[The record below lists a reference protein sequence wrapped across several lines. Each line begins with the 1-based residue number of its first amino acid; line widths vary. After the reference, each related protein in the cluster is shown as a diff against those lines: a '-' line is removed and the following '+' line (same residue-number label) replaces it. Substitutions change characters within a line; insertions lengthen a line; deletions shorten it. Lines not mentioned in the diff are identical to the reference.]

1 MRISDLCSS
10 PLGGGNPPLS
20 CQKQKR
26 LHFIHTAGDWTTV
39 LTARQTSLEES
50 DAVGLGSQL
59 LVFIFFPL
67 KMSFEGFFSVEF
79 LFWRL
84 ER

>member
-26 LHFIHTAGDWTTV
+26 LHFIHTAGDWTGV
-39 LTARQTSLEES
+39 LEES

-59 LVFIFFPL
+59 LVFIFFSAEDEL
-67 KMSFEGFFSVEF
+67 
-79 LFWRL
+79 
-84 ER
+84 

>member
-59 LVFIFFPL
+59 LVFIFF
-67 KMSFEGFFSVEF
+67 F
-79 LFWRL
+79 R
-84 ER
+84 